1 MATLSFDIL
10 NKTVTVDAPDTE
22 IDIQEL
28 YNKCKDF
35 EDNPEMMSHPI
46 ICTAS
51 GKQSVTPTVQV
62 AITMQMENGWKIGF
76 EARAGPTYTLCTI
89 TGGNLVDSSGSI
101 GAWLNPTAF
110 VTVFSGASSS
120 ATIIQGTGGLTAQQ
134 TRDAMKLAPSA
145 GAPAAGSIDAM
156 LEEVWQVETGT
167 WKIINNQM
175 IFYERDGVTEVFRRN
190 LLDVSGNPDT
200 ANATQGVRV

>member
-1 MATLSFDIL
+1 MVTLDFDIP
-10 NKTVTVDAPDTE
+10 NKIVTILAPDTE
-22 IDIQEL
+22 ADIQEI
-28 YNKCKDF
+28 YNQIKDF

-62 AITMQMENGWKIGF
+62 AITLQMENGWKIGF
-76 EARAGPTYTLCTI
+76 AARAGPSYTLCTI
-89 TGGNLVDSSGSI
+89 TGGNLVDSSGTI

-120 ATIIQGTGGLTAQQ
+120 ATLIQGTGGLTQQ
-134 TRDAMKLAPSA
+134 EVRDAMKLAPTA
-145 GAPAAGSIDAM
+145 GAPASGSIDEM

-167 WKIINNQM
+167 WKIIGTDM
-175 IFYERDGVTEVFRRN
+175 VFYERDGVTEIFRRN
-190 LLDVSGNPDT
+190 LKDVSGNPSNEDVF
-200 ANATQGVRV
+200 QGIRQ

>member
-1 MATLSFDIL
+1 MATLSFDII
-10 NKTVTVDAPDTE
+10 NKTVTVDSPDTE

-35 EDNPEMMSHPI
+35 EDNPEMMSYPI

-120 ATIIQGTGGLTAQQ
+120 ATLIQGSGGLTQQ
-134 TRDAMKLAPSA
+134 QVRDSMKLAPSA
-145 GAPAAGSIDAM
+145 GAPASGSIDEM

-167 WKIINNQM
+167 WKIIGTDM
-175 IFYERDGVTEVFRRN
+175 IFYERDSVTEIFRRN
-190 LLDVSGNPDT
+190 LKDLSGNPSNSDVF
-200 ANATQGVRV
+200 QGVRV